1 MSTDITL
8 DHEIERDG
16 ATPSPRGRR
25 KDGEKGNAILE
36 AARDLFLD
44 HPFDRVSMDMVADAA
59 SVSKATVYSH
69 FPSKQA
75 LFVAAISKGCLAAF
89 DEAAASIERGLTL
102 EATLNAL
109 ALRFVETITSEE
121 ISKLTAVMTADGKKN
136 PELAQMFFEGAL
148 NVATTSLADLLTNE
162 VECGAIKCA
171 HPFGAATQFLS
182 MVLGNFELQVRLG
195 LPRAPRGE
203 IEAYTRDCT
212 ALFLRALTNPN

>member
-1 MSTDITL
+1 MSMDVAPKL
-8 DHEIERDG
+8 EIDRDG

-25 KDGEKGNAILE
+25 KDGEKGSAILE
-36 AARDLFLD
+36 AARDLFMD

-59 SVSKATVYSH
+59 RVSKATVYSH

-89 DEAAASIERGLTL
+89 DEAAASIERGRTL

-109 ALRFVETITSEE
+109 ALRFVDTITSEE
-121 ISKLTAVMTADGKKN
+121 ISKLTAVMTADGKNN
-136 PELAQMFFEGAL
+136 PELAQMFFAGAI
-148 NVATTSLADLLTNE
+148 NVATTALADVLASE
-162 VECGAIKCA
+162 VERGTIFCA
-171 HPFGAATQFLS
+171 NPFGAATQFLA

-195 LPRAPRGE
+195 LPRAPHAE

-212 ALFLRALTNPN
+212 ALFLKALTNLT